1 MTGARRRQRPA
12 SDSTGGFDPTSF
24 VSAAALVKE
33 PEESIDWIIDDLL
46 PAGGLSLVLGKPKSG
61 KSTLVRQF
69 AHAVARGDCC
79 LGRRTTRGG
88 ALYVTVEERRTDVRA
103 HFAHLGTKGTRKL
116 RIHVGRMVGVPSD
129 APAYY
134 GHHAETIREQRLAWL
149 TAAIMHFEPLLVIID
164 PLARFLAM
172 KDLNDYAEVTEATA
186 PVIALARE
194 RGAHLCFTHHAKKKE
209 ASAIDAALGSTAI
222 AGMVDTIALVR
233 RSGDSV
239 RTLESTQRIGND
251 LSPAVLVYDP
261 QTGRLSLGG
270 TREEAR
276 RALILQRILAYL
288 ATVPSATRKA
298 ILQAVRGDTAL
309 KKAAL
314 RDGVERG
321 LIRCRGVGT
330 PRHPY
335 CYSLRKKRR
344 KGYRKTTSHS
354 SSPDQPDPSDLSD
367 QSDQTDPRE
376 SQRSGLWSVGP
387 KGAQDGEPSNE
398 QAEGQNAAEGTTS
411 VMAKDRDVLPT
422 VEALEAAIEVARLHA
437 NQGGLTA
444 SDASTSP
451 TECIETGPEV
461 SVGVTPVGSIP
472 DA

>member
-1 MTGARRRQRPA
+1 MTQARRRQRPA
-12 SDSTGGFDPTSF
+12 SDSTGSFDPTSF

-69 AHAVARGDCC
+69 AHAVARGDYC

-103 HFAHLGTKGTRKL
+103 HFVRLGTKGTRKL
-116 RIHVGRMVGVPSD
+116 RIHVGRMVGVPSG

-149 TAAIMHFEPLLVIID
+149 TAAIKHFEPLLVIID

-194 RGAHLCFTHHAKKKE
+194 RGTHLCFTHHAKKEE

-251 LSPAVLVYDP
+251 LSPAVLIYNP

-288 ATVPSATRKA
+288 ATVPSATRKE

-344 KGYRKTTSHS
+344 KAYRKTTSHS
-354 SSPDQPDPSDLSD
+354 SSPDQPDPSD
-367 QSDQTDPRE
+367 QSDQTNDPRG

-398 QAEGQNAAEGTTS
+398 QAEGQNAADGTTS
-411 VMAKDRDVLPT
+411 AISKDRDVLPT
-422 VEALEAAIEVARLHA
+422 VEGLEAAIGLAGLNAH
-437 NQGGLTA
+437 QGGP
-444 SDASTSP
+444 SGPDVPTSP
-451 TECIETGPEV
+451 TECTDAGSGV
-461 SVGVTPVGSIP
+461 SVGVAPVDLVP